1 MNTDLKSYIRN
12 VSDFPKPGINFKDIS
27 PLLSSPI
34 AFSHAVKQVKK
45 EWAGKIDTIVGLD
58 ARGFIIGSALAFA
71 MKVPFVMMRK
81 AGKLPGKTFSLSYE
95 LEYGKAE
102 LEVEADAIPHGS
114 RVLVVDDLLA
124 TGGTAVAACALI
136 EQVGATVAGCA
147 FVIELSFLNGR
158 KKLSGK
164 TIQSLIIYEE

>member
-1 MNTDLKSYIRN
+1 
-12 VSDFPKPGINFKDIS
+12 
-27 PLLSSPI
+27 
-34 AFSHAVKQVKK
+34 
-45 EWAGKIDTIVGLD
+45 
-58 ARGFIIGSALAFA
+58 

-102 LEVEADAIPHGS
+102 LEVEVDALPHGA

-124 TGGTAVAACALI
+124 TGGTAAAACALI